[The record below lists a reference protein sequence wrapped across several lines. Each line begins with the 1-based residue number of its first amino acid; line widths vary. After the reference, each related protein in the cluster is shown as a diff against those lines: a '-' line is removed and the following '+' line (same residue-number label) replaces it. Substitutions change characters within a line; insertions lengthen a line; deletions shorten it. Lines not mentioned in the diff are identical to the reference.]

1 MIKDLPSLS
10 SEILDDIK
18 IYHDDTVVSGDIS
31 DPEFI
36 EEMVIFEKFRIK
48 PFVFGYY
55 IETKDCLAK

>member
-10 SEILDDIK
+10 SEILDDIE

-36 EEMVIFEKFRIK
+36 EEMVIFENFRIK
-48 PFVFGYY
+48 PSVFGY
-55 IETKDCLAK
+55 